1 MKEHEQDRTH
11 DDRLLALEEKNKRL
25 VSENNGL
32 VRKYQTA
39 QETIERLN
47 GYCQS
52 RDLLYE
58 SLLAKNTRQK
68 NFFNLLLKNIQNVI
82 LILDHNLSLMYCS
95 DVFLQLGG

>member
-1 MKEHEQDRTH
+1 MKESEQNQTLIE
-11 DDRLLALEEKNKRL
+11 RLSTLEEKNKSL

-32 VRKYQTA
+32 LRKYQTA

-58 SLLAKNTRQK
+58 PGGKKYAPKE
-68 NFFNLLLKNIQNVI
+68 FF
-82 LILDHNLSLMYCS
+82 
-95 DVFLQLGG
+95 